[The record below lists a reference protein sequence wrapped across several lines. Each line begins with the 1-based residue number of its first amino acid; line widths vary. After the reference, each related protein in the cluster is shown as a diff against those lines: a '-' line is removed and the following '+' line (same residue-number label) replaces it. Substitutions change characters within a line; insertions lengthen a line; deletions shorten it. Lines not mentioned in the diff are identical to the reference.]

1 MYEYPK
7 RFGDSGPEWVI
18 DLESQD
24 GNPYKL
30 LKAIEKVMG
39 DEKYAI
45 EATNGE
51 HFRNPEDCPYD
62 GYERILDYILSMCPD
77 IELRLRGRVIQQ
89 VYPCYSNEAF
99 VTQKGKTVSIAK
111 NHESR
116 GTLL

>member
-51 HFRNPEDCPYD
+51 HYSDNPEDCP
-62 GYERILDYILSMCPD
+62 L
-77 IELRLRGRVIQQ
+77 
-89 VYPCYSNEAF
+89 
-99 VTQKGKTVSIAK
+99 
-111 NHESR
+111 
-116 GTLL
+116 